1 MRSMKYKVIDFDGS
15 LIQQR
20 YHVNEMIAKILIYN
34 HLEDWQIQQ
43 VLHPQDRYQE
53 NDAPSLLQACKRI
66 MQAKEKKE
74 KVFIAGDYDADGIC
88 ATTIMKNT
96 LDHLQI
102 ANGYYIP
109 DRFKDGYGLSSKI
122 VEQVK
127 EKGYDL
133 IITVDN
139 GIKAYDALEHAKD
152 LGIEVIVTDHHIYD
166 QPIDNV
172 IVHPDLMDEGFKGL
186 CGAGVA
192 LQLARKLIG
201 ENDVNDV
208 LAMVATIG
216 DIMELFNENRTIV
229 RKGLQKVNSCLGIK
243 ALLPAKGT
251 INAQDIA
258 FNVVPKLNSIARLDD
273 ESNANVLVKYLLC
286 QDIVTVNN
294 VAKQIEAVNNK
305 RKNISQKMANDAMSK
320 VNGDPFIV
328 VEDDDFSEGI
338 VGLVAGKIAK
348 EYNKPCLVL
357 TAVDDLY
364 KGSGRSIKGFD
375 MHAFFKDFEL
385 ASFGGH
391 AQAVGLAVK
400 KAEYPAFKAKI
411 QAKMANVKIS
421 DTLEEVINLNSEQ
434 ITLDNLMAFDK
445 LEPFGQGFK
454 KPLFYIDDH
463 KITRV
468 DLLKDK
474 YLKFN
479 FQQGYEAICF
489 NSRYKTIKKPNY
501 LVGNLEINEFRSQKN
516 CCLQIVDME

>member
-1 MRSMKYKVIDFDGS
+1 MKYNVIDYDVS
-15 LIQQR
+15 LIQQK
-20 YHVNEMIAKILIYN
+20 YQVNEMVAKALVYN

-43 VLHPQDRYQE
+43 VLAPTLQYQINEAPALLKACDRIK
-53 NDAPSLLQACKRI
+53 QAQRNH
-66 MQAKEKKE
+66 E

-96 LDHLQI
+96 LDLLKI
-102 ANGYYIP
+102 ENGYYIP
-109 DRFKDGYGLSSKI
+109 DRFKDGYGLNPKI
-122 VEQVK
+122 VQMVK
-127 EKGYDL
+127 DKGYDL

-139 GIKAYDALEHAKD
+139 GIKAFEALQLAKQLD
-152 LGIEVIVTDHHIYD
+152 IEVIVTDHHIYD
-166 QPIDNV
+166 EEVDALV
-172 IVHPDLMDEGFKGL
+172 VHPDLMAKGFKGL

-192 LQLARKLIG
+192 LQVARVLIG
-201 ENDVNDV
+201 ENDINDV

-229 RKGLQKVNSCLGIK
+229 RKGLQKIDHCLPIK
-243 ALLPAKGT
+243 ALLPNKQG

-286 QDIVTVNN
+286 QDPATINN

-305 RKNISQKMANDAMSK
+305 RKNISSKMASEAMNK
-320 VNGDPFIV
+320 VNDDAFIV
-328 VEDDDFSEGI
+328 IEDDDFSEGI

-357 TAVDDLY
+357 TSVDDTY

-375 MHAFFKDFEL
+375 MHAFFKDFDL

-391 AQAVGLAVK
+391 AQAVGLSVK
-400 KAEYPAFKAKI
+400 KAQFAAFKDLIKK
-411 QAKMANVKIS
+411 KMADVKIT
-421 DTLEEVINLNSEQ
+421 DTLEEAISLNSAQ
-434 ITLDNLMAFDK
+434 ITLDNLSAFDR

-463 KITRV
+463 KIAKV
-468 DLLKDK
+468 DLLKEK

-479 FQQGYEAICF
+479 FHQGYEAICF
-489 NSRYKTIKKPNY
+489 NSRYKQIKNPNY
-501 LVGNLEINEFRSQKN
+501 IIGNLEINEFRAQKN
-516 CCLQIVDME
+516 CCINIVDME